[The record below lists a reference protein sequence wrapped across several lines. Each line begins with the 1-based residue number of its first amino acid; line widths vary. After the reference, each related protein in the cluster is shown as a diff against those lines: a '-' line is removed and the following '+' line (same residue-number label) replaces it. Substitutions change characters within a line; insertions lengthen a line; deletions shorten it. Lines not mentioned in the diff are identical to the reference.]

1 MKATA
6 MFKKIVPAV
15 AASAIVLGSLVACSS
30 SASADCTPTKSG
42 TDSAKVTVSGKV
54 GASPKVKLPSTF
66 TAKTTQRTEL
76 TAGKGT
82 PAVKGS
88 TISINYALYDGTTG
102 KKLGDT
108 ETKAG
113 TDVALTS
120 DTLVGIYKTLHCTA
134 AGSRVVGVIP
144 PVDAFGATGNS
155 DLGIGAKDTIVMVA
169 DVIKVSKTPKA
180 TPTPTPTPVGTTLKK
195 ANGAPKS
202 LPAGYPKVTLA
213 ASGAPTI
220 AIPKAKAPTKLEI
233 ADSKVGTGATVQ
245 AGDTVTVEYTGVI
258 WRDNSVFD
266 SSWTR
271 GAAATFPTTGVIPG
285 FSKALVG
292 QKVGSQ
298 VVAIIPP
305 VDGYG
310 SAGQAPILGTDTIV
324 FVVDILS
331 TAR

>member
-1 MKATA
+1 
-6 MFKKIVPAV
+6 MFKRIVPAV
-15 AASAIVLGSLVACSS
+15 AIAALVLGSLVACT
-30 SASADCTPTKSG
+30 ASAASNCTPTKSG
-42 TDSAKVTVSGKV
+42 TDSAKITVSGKI

-66 TAKTTQRTEL
+66 SAKTTERTEL

-82 PAVKGS
+82 PAAKG
-88 TISINYALYDGTTG
+88 TTVSINYALYDGTTG

-113 TDVALTS
+113 TAVDLSS

-144 PVDAFGATGNS
+144 PADAFGSTGNS

-169 DVIKVSKTPKA
+169 DVIKVAKTPKA
-180 TPTPTPTPVGTTLKK
+180 TPTPTPTPVGTVLTK
-195 ANGAPKS
+195 ANGAAKA
-202 LPAGYPKVTLA
+202 LPAGYPTVTLA

-220 AIPKAKAPTKLEI
+220 KIPKAKAPTKLEI

-245 AGDTVTVEYTGVI
+245 AGDTVTVQYTGVI
-258 WRDNSVFD
+258 WRNGTVFD

-271 GAAATFPTTGVIPG
+271 GTAATFATTQVITG

-292 QKVGSQ
+292 QKIGSQ

-305 VDGYG
+305 ADGYG

-324 FVVDILS
+324 FVVDILGTS
-331 TAR
+331 R